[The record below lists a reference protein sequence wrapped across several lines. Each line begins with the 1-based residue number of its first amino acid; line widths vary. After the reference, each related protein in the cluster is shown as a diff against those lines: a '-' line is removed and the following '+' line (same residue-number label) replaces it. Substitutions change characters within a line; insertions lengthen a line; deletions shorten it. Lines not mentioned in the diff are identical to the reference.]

1 MRMPRLNHLTGPF
14 WWRGAVPR
22 DDSEPTRRRQEEHIA
37 DLLRSPAACAIGKI
51 GTTEMLGLEYLERWL
66 QPPWPLA
73 ASWQRPA
80 RRLYECS
87 GLFPVRRDIFQRWA
101 EIYRESLGTLD
112 VVSQWQPGMDY
123 EGVLEGKLLSRYCPR
138 AFRAGLS
145 FVHLLM
151 PKAPWLDELPALRWL
166 VVSPF
171 PKTIRQQLPRL
182 FRLGIYS
189 PSCLEFVEQRAND
202 TVLIPSPPFAYMVPP
217 RHRDWFQ
224 ALEEM
229 KAEMDRSKGSFDIAL
244 VGAGAW
250 SLPLVAHAKKMGK
263 KGMHLG
269 GSLQL
274 LFGIKGGRYDGWGIY
289 NKEWIRPLPEET
301 PENCQLMEKGAYW

>member
-1 MRMPRLNHLTGPF
+1 MRIPRLNRLTGPF
-14 WWRGAVPR
+14 WWREAVPR
-22 DDSEPTRRRQEEHIA
+22 DDSDATRRRQEEHIIR
-37 DLLRSPAACAIGKI
+37 LLRSPETCAIGKL

-66 QPPWPLA
+66 QPPWPPA
-73 ASWQRPA
+73 ASWRRPA
-80 RRLYECS
+80 QRLYECS
-87 GLFPVRRDIFQRWA
+87 GLFPVRRDIFLRWA
-101 EIYRESLGTLD
+101 QIYQESLGTLD
-112 VVSQWQPGMDY
+112 VVSQWQPGMAY
-123 EGVLEGKLLSRYCPR
+123 EGVLEGQLLAKYSPR

-151 PKAPWLDELPALRWL
+151 PKAPWLDDLPRLRWL

-171 PKTIRQQLPRL
+171 PKTIRHQLPRL
-182 FRLGIYS
+182 SGLGVYS
-189 PSCLEFVEQRAND
+189 PSCRESLERRAED
-202 TVLIPSPPFAYMVPP
+202 TVLVPSPPFAYMVPP

-229 KAEMDRSKGSFDIAL
+229 KAEMEKAKGSFDIAL

-250 SLPLVAHAKKMGK
+250 SLPLVAHAKKVGK

-274 LFGIKGGRYDGWGIY
+274 LFGIKGGRYDGWGVY
-289 NKEWIRPLPEET
+289 NGEWIRPLPKET
-301 PENCQLMEKGAYW
+301 PENFRRMEKGAYW